1 MPFQT
6 LVSAE
11 IVANRLNDPKWAMV
25 DCRFDLN
32 DHAVGTRLYKEKH
45 IPGAVYAHLNK
56 HLSAPSNGKNGR
68 HPLPDTKQLQSTF
81 SKWGIDSKVQVVA
94 YDQGS
99 GMFASRLWWLLR
111 YLGHDNVAVL
121 DGGFAHWLRGDHPTY
136 AGEESRG
143 SVRFSGEPHHW
154 MCVSVD
160 EVLRLYQDPSC
171 QLIDARAPER
181 YRGDVEPLDPVAGHI
196 PDSVNHFFKNN
207 LTSDGTFLPP
217 SALRQRLE
225 SILNGHEAERAIS
238 YCGSGV
244 TACHNLLALTHAGL
258 SGARLYAGSWSEW
271 CADQKRPTEKS

>member
-1 MPFQT
+1 VPFQT

-11 IVANRLNDPKWAMV
+11 IVASQLNDSKWAMV

-32 DHAVGTRLYKEKH
+32 DQAVGTRLYKEEH
-45 IPGAVYAHLNK
+45 IPGAVYAHLDK

-68 HPLPDTKQLQSTF
+68 HPLPDTRQLQSTF

-121 DGGFAHWLRGDHPTY
+121 DGGFAHWLLGDHPTH
-136 AGEESRG
+136 AGEESRA
-143 SVRFSGEPHHW
+143 SANFSGELHNW

-160 EVLRLYQDPSC
+160 EVLRLHQDPSC

-181 YRGDVEPLDPVAGHI
+181 YRGDAEPLDPVAGHI

-217 SALRQRLE
+217 ITLRQRLE
-225 SILNGHEAERAIS
+225 STLNGHEAARAIS

-271 CADQKRPTEKS
+271 CADQNRPTEKT